1 MDPGLVVSNSQKSNG
16 RADPTVFSYGHI
28 PLRELESAD
37 LQGYQSVVEL
47 LQAVGGGIIRK
58 FVDKDW
64 SDSGVYI
71 QNVITYA
78 DNRERNVLHK
88 YLIEQ
93 GTLFGRDLFGFS
105 FDDDH
110 VHVLHSCAFSSNQC
124 KCQWRKKIP
133 CGVIRP
139 GYKFR
144 SRLREWGRN
153 NFISAILYFFFQKG
167 GAKEAWI
174 EGRRQ
179 RLEDNLKRVQWSEVE
194 EKLGEILGLSNT
206 QTGLDIQPGDSD
218 GEFSKPIA
226 KRRKRG
232 YEQQEGSQENKR
244 YRLSKWQIIS
254 GKISKLLGKTAI
266 CPLEGIKNEDCF
278 LNDDMLT
285 DPDNSTRV
293 NKAIEIW
300 SQKINSSSLKELYQ
314 MYEKGKQLNQ
324 QLPDTI
330 SLFSR
335 AMITLENNFDD
346 DDLNTIKTMWSI
358 PERQEIQTTDFIFS
372 KSKVYYPLDESTEI
386 LDDLLHFQFDDDIDR
401 ITRFLQDLVNVMDW
415 QPEENPHSNIKCN
428 TFLVYS
434 EPSAGK
440 NFFFDTLFTL
450 CLNLGQLGTANKS
463 NNFAFQD
470 AANRRVILW
479 NEPNYESSCTDY
491 LKTLFE
497 GGDTKVRVKML
508 GDTHIKRTP
517 IIILTNN
524 YVNFM
529 SDIAFTDRIVQYKWK
544 AAPMLKNLKLKPYP
558 LSFFELLIKYNIGF

>member
-1 MDPGLVVSNSQKSNG
+1 MVSNSQTSNRG
-16 RADPTVFSYGHI
+16 ADPTVFSYGHV

-37 LQGYQSVVEL
+37 IQGYQAVVEL
-47 LQAVGGGIIRK
+47 LQAVGGGVIRK
-58 FVDKDW
+58 FTKKNW
-64 SDSGVYI
+64 SDSGYYL
-71 QNVITYA
+71 QNVITFR
-78 DNRERNVLHK
+78 DHRERYVLHK

-133 CGVIRP
+133 CGAIRP

-144 SRLREWGRN
+144 SRLRDWGTN

-179 RLEDNLKRVQWSEVE
+179 RLEDNLKRVQWREVE
-194 EKLGEILGLSNT
+194 AELGRLLGISNT

-218 GEFSKPIA
+218 GEFSQPA
-226 KRRKRG
+226 NKRRKRG
-232 YEQQEGSQENKR
+232 YEQQEGSQENKT
-244 YRLSKWQIIS
+244 YRLSKWQIVS
-254 GKISKLLGKTAI
+254 GKVSKLLERTAI
-266 CPLEGIKNEDCF
+266 CPLEGIKSEDCF

-300 SQKINSSSLKELYQ
+300 SQKINSSSLRELYN
-314 MYEKGKQLNQ
+314 MYEKGKQLINIPK
-324 QLPDTI
+324 LHASH
-330 SLFSR
+330 SLFTR
-335 AMITLENNFDD
+335 AMITLENTFSKQ
-346 DDLNTIKTMWSI
+346 DLDTLKALWSV
-358 PERQEIQTTDFIFS
+358 PERQEVAYTDFIFS
-372 KSKVYYPLDESTEI
+372 KSKVYYSLAESTKI
-386 LDDLLHFQFDDDIDR
+386 LDDLLHYQFENDIDR
-401 ITRFLQDLVNVMDW
+401 ITKFLQDLVNVMDW
-415 QPEENPHSNIKCN
+415 QPESNPDSNIKCN

-479 NEPNYESSCTDY
+479 NEPNYETSCTDY

-529 SDIAFTDRIVQYKWK
+529 SDTAFKDRIVQYKWQS
-544 AAPMLKNLKLKPYP
+544 APMLKNLKLKPYP
-558 LSFFELLIKYNIGF
+558 LSFFEILIKYNIVF